1 MKHPDDQ
8 WLGRQCKEKKYMK
21 LFCLYIMTQVQG
33 NLLPINYV
41 RAHNIINLDEK
52 KWINTSKF
60 HNLNNYNKYFNNI
73 FIYIMTC
80 INIFFLRTVK

>member
-1 MKHPDDQ
+1 MQNYSYFNHILLFINYKRPLRGRGYIPKMKHPDDQ

-41 RAHNIINLDEK
+41 RK
-52 KWINTSKF
+52 SKF
-60 HNLNNYNKYFNNI
+60 F
-73 FIYIMTC
+73 
-80 INIFFLRTVK
+80 